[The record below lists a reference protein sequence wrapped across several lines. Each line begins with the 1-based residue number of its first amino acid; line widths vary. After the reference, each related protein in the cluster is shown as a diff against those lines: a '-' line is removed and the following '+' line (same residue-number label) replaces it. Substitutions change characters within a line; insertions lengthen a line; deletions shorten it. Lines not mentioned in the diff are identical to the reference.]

1 MKKNKDIK
9 SLNILFIISFLILV
23 SSFVVGMVLLCHQN
37 SYCAI
42 CFAGTFSSLVL
53 CTSIL
58 NECKETE
65 DEKNNS

>member
-23 SSFVVGMVLLCHQN
+23 ASLIVGMVLLCHQN
-37 SYCAI
+37 SYCTI
-42 CFAGTFSSLVL
+42 CLAGTFSSLVL

-58 NECKETE
+58 NECKEIE
-65 DEKNNS
+65 DDKN

>member
-1 MKKNKDIK
+1 MKRNKDIK

-58 NECKETE
+58 NECKEI
-65 DEKNNS
+65 EKDK

>member
-23 SSFVVGMVLLCHQN
+23 TSLIVGTILLCHQN

-58 NECKETE
+58 NECKEVDKSE
-65 DEKNNS
+65 EEK

>member
-23 SSFVVGMVLLCHQN
+23 ASLIVGMVLLCHQN

-58 NECKETE
+58 TEWKEIE
-65 DEKNNS
+65 DDKK

>member
-1 MKKNKDIK
+1 MDPVLEKVLLTIVG
-9 SLNILFIISFLILV
+9 ILV
-23 SSFVVGMVLLCHQN
+23 TSLIVGTILLCHQN

-58 NECKETE
+58 NECKEVDKSE
-65 DEKNNS
+65 EEK

>member
-23 SSFVVGMVLLCHQN
+23 TSLIVGAILLCHQN

-58 NECKETE
+58 NECKEI
-65 DEKNNS
+65 EKEK

>member
-23 SSFVVGMVLLCHQN
+23 ASLIVGMVLLCHQN

-58 NECKETE
+58 TECKEIE
-65 DEKNNS
+65 DDKK